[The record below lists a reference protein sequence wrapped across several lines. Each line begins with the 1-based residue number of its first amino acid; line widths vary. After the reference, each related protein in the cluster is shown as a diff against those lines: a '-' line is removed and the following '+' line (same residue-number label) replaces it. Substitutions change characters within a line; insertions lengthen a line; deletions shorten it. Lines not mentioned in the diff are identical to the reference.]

1 MENDPFYVEEKYNL
15 PFTEENRNAL
25 TSSLRWDI
33 INLKKEAAKILAKA
47 LRANTRAKEVQKVV
61 EAYQKEGTNT
71 GRGVLDKAFLSKIK
85 KKVSRAKTECL
96 WSIILYEERLNEI
109 NEKVRAYNKL
119 QVIWKETNERLNPT
133 EGFSAA
139 KEFYVYPQ
147 LGGLES
153 EKIFKE
159 PNY

>member
-1 MENDPFYVEEKYNL
+1 MENDPFYVKEKYNL

-25 TSSLRWDI
+25 TSSLLWKI
-33 INLKKEAAKILAKA
+33 KELKKEAAKELAKA

-85 KKVSRAKTECL
+85 KKVSRANTECF
-96 WSIILYEERLNEI
+96 WNIVSYEETLNEI
-109 NEKVRAYNKL
+109 NEKVRVYNKL
-119 QVIWKETNERLNPT
+119 QVVWQETNERLNPT
-133 EGFSAA
+133 ERFSAP